1 MNVLKIGTIPLFDY
15 FKHDGNANNVNKM
28 KISNA
33 LLTNKTFILS
43 IIVVKRQLLFYI
55 VNILMLN
62 NYTNIY

>member
-15 FKHDGNANNVNKM
+15 LKHDGNANNVNKM
-28 KISNA
+28 KINNA